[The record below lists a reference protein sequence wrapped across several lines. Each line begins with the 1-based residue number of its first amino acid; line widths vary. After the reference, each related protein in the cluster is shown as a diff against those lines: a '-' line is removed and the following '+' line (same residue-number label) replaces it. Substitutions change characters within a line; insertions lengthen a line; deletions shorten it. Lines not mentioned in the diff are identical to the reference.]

1 MKKSRLTESPI
12 VSILK
17 EADGWRSLG
26 AVVFQNKIIIRK
38 P

>member
-17 EADGWRSLG
+17 EADGWWSRG
-26 AVVFQNKIIIRK
+26 AVVFKSKIIIRK